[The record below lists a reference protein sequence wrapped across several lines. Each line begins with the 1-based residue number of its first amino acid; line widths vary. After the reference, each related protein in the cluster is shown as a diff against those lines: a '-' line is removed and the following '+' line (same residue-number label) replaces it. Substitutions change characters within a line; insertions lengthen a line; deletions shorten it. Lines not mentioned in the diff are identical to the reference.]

1 MPSDD
6 LWFRSADRVFE
17 VRLGG
22 AALEQ
27 MLELCRGA
35 KRLETGGVLI
45 GRYSSDHRVAHVEVA
60 TGPGSDSQ
68 AGGTWLV
75 RGVRGLQKILD
86 TFWSQKRGYYVG
98 EWHFHP
104 GAAPSPSP
112 RDVSQMRSIASSDLY
127 HCPEPLLFIIGGDP
141 NGAYSVHAE
150 VHTRSGR
157 RTTLSAR
164 SDGAGA
170 SPASH
175 SATTAGSLSTLRPRG
190 R

>member
-1 MPSDD
+1 MLSDD
-6 LWFRSADRVFE
+6 LWFRSADRTFE
-17 VRLGG
+17 VRLGRG
-22 AALEQ
+22 ALGQ
-27 MLELCRGA
+27 MLDLCRRA

-45 GRYSSDHRVAHVEVA
+45 GRYSSDHRVAHVDVA

-86 TFWSQKRGYYVG
+86 TFWSQKRGYYIG

-104 GAAPSPSP
+104 GAAPSPSR
-112 RDVSQMRSIASSDLY
+112 RDVSQMRSIASSDQY
-127 HCPEPLLFIIGGDP
+127 HCPEPLLVIIGGDP
-141 NGAYSVHAE
+141 DASYSLHAE

-157 RTTLSAR
+157 RTILHAS
-164 SDGAGA
+164 SQGAVTEIA
-170 SPASH
+170 SPSETRAEL
-175 SATTAGSLSTLRPRG
+175 LSKPRPHG

>member
-1 MPSDD
+1 MLSDD
-6 LWFRSADRVFE
+6 LWFRSADRAFE
-17 VRLGG
+17 VRLGRG
-22 AALEQ
+22 ALGQ
-27 MLELCRGA
+27 MLDLCRRA

-45 GRYSSDHRVAHVEVA
+45 GRYSSDHRVAHVDVA

-104 GAAPSPSP
+104 GAAPSPSR
-112 RDVSQMRSIASSDLY
+112 RDVSQMRSIASSDQY
-127 HCPEPLLFIIGGDP
+127 HCPEPLLVIIGGDP
-141 NGAYSVHAE
+141 DGSYSLHAE

-157 RTTLSAR
+157 RTILHAS
-164 SDGAGA
+164 SQGAVTA
-170 SPASH
+170 ITSPSE
-175 SATTAGSLSTLRPRG
+175 TRAGLVSKPRQHG